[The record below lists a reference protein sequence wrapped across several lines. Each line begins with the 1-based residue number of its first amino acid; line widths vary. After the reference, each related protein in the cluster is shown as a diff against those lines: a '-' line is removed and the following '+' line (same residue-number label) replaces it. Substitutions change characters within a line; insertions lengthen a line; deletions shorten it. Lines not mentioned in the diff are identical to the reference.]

1 MAGGDTHPLRP
12 AGGFLGAP
20 YSSDL
25 SGAKAAVLGIPFD
38 CGVSDTRIGAR
49 HGPAAIRQQSLT
61 LGPHYPPFSS
71 AHPTRELGLVD
82 CGDAPVLPG
91 RIEPSFAAIEAA
103 LRPIFEAG
111 AVPLTFGGDGAVT
124 LPQLRALKA
133 VKGPLPVL
141 HFDAHTDAYPPPK
154 SGPDR
159 HTTATTFTRAAEEG
173 LVRVERSFHIGARGP
188 SSVPDVLDYGRGQG
202 YRIIDDREM
211 RARGIANVLEEVRE
225 TLAGQGPVYLC
236 WDMDFFDPAAAPGVC
251 DPTWGGIS
259 AREGLDILQSLGDLE
274 FAAFDIN
281 TVTPPLDPAGMTAH
295 LAATVGL
302 VMLHLLCKRNE
313 AG

>member
-1 MAGGDTHPLRP
+1 MAGGDSRPHRP

-71 AHPTRELGLVD
+71 AHPARELGLVD

-133 VKGPLPVL
+133 VRGPLPVL

-188 SSVPDVLDYGRGQG
+188 SSVSDVLDYGRGQG

-236 WDMDFFDPAAAPGVC
+236 WDMDFFDPSVVPGVGT
-251 DPTWGGIS
+251 PEPGGGQWYETLDMLDGIIEGRQVVGFDVVELCPP
-259 AREGLDILQSLGDLE
+259 REERFSIR
-274 FAAFDIN
+274 AASRLI
-281 TVTPPLDPAGMTAH
+281 G
-295 LAATVGL
+295 
-302 VMLHLLCKRNE
+302 HLLERFLSRPRRD
-313 AG
+313 

>member
-1 MAGGDTHPLRP
+1 MV

-20 YSSDL
+20 YRDDP
-25 SGAKAAVLGIPFD
+25 SGAKAAVLGLPFD
-38 CGVSDTRIGAR
+38 CGVSETRIGAR

-61 LGPHYPPFSS
+61 LGPHYPPLST
-71 AHPTRELGLVD
+71 ANALHDLGLVD
-82 CGDAPVLPG
+82 CGDAAVTPG
-91 RIEPSFAAIEAA
+91 RIEPSFAAIEEA
-103 LRPIFEAG
+103 LGPILAAG
-111 AVPLTFGGDGAVT
+111 AVPLTFGGDGSVT

-133 VKGPLPVL
+133 VTGPLPVL
-141 HFDAHTDAYPPPK
+141 HFDAHTDAFPPPT

-173 LVRVERSFHIGARGP
+173 LVQVERSFHIGARGP
-188 SSVPDVLDYGRGQG
+188 SSVADVLDYGRDIG
-202 YRIIDDREM
+202 YRIIDDDEM
-211 RARGIANVLEEVRE
+211 RGRGIEDVLGEVRE

-259 AREGLDILQSLGDLE
+259 AREGLDILKSLDGLE

-295 LAATVGL
+295 LAAAVGL
-302 VMLHLLCKRNE
+302 VMLHLLCKQSEN
-313 AG
+313 G